1 MAVVDLKVVMLGK
14 EFCGKT
20 SLVERYLNNR
30 FAGENRYQNTIGA
43 AFGAREVEAG
53 GRRVMV
59 GVWDTAGSERYE
71 AMTRMYYRGARAA
84 ILCYAVTDEESW
96 ERLQFWVNE
105 LQAIE
110 EKCRLYVAATKLDL
124 VDGHRSRQVDYHNT
138 TDFCETI
145 GAKLFE
151 TSSKENKGI
160 EELFATIAEDY
171 VADGKRDPS
180 ILVEGET
187 RIGGRSTSGG
197 KLQGGKKKPC
207 CASS

>member
-1 MAVVDLKVVMLGK
+1 MAAVDLKVVMLGK

-71 AMTRMYYRGARAA
+71 SMTRMYYRGARAA
-84 ILCYAVTDEESW
+84 ILCYAVTDPDSW
-96 ERLQFWVNE
+96 ERLQFWVKE
-105 LQAIE
+105 LQAVE

-124 VDGHRSRQVDYHNT
+124 LDGQKKRQVDYHNT
-138 TDFCETI
+138 TDFCDAND
-145 GAKLFE
+145 AKLFE
-151 TSSKENKGI
+151 TSSKRNDGI
-160 EELFATIAEDY
+160 EELFATIVEDY
-171 VADGKRDPS
+171 VADVKKNPS
-180 ILVEGET
+180 ILVQQAENK
-187 RIGGRSTSGG
+187 ISGTG
-197 KLQGGKKKPC
+197 WGKKEKKKAC

>member
-71 AMTRMYYRGARAA
+71 SMTRMYYRGARAA
-84 ILCYAVTDEESW
+84 ILCYAVTDPDSW
-96 ERLQFWVNE
+96 ERLQFWVKE
-105 LQAIE
+105 LQAVE

-124 VDGHRSRQVDYHNT
+124 LDGQKKRQVDYHNT
-138 TDFCETI
+138 TDFCDAND
-145 GAKLFE
+145 AKLFE
-151 TSSKENKGI
+151 TSSKQNDGI
-160 EELFATIAEDY
+160 EELFATIVEDY
-171 VADGKRDPS
+171 VADVKKNPS
-180 ILVEGET
+180 ILVQQAENK
-187 RIGGRSTSGG
+187 ISGTG
-197 KLQGGKKKPC
+197 WGKKEKKKAC
-207 CASS
+207 CASC

>member
-84 ILCYAVTDEESW
+84 ILCYAVTDAESW
-96 ERLQFWVNE
+96 ERLQFWVSE
-105 LQAIE
+105 LRAVE

-124 VDGHRSRQVDYHNT
+124 VDGHRSRPVDYHNT
-138 TDFCETI
+138 ADFCETI

-171 VADGKRDPS
+171 MADGKKDPS

-187 RIGGRSTSGG
+187 KFSVRSTGG
-197 KLQGGKKKPC
+197 KQGGKKKGC

>member
-71 AMTRMYYRGARAA
+71 SMTRMYYRGARAA
-84 ILCYAVTDEESW
+84 ILCYAVTDPDSW
-96 ERLQFWVNE
+96 ERLQFWVKE
-105 LQAIE
+105 LQAVE

-124 VDGHRSRQVDYHNT
+124 LDGQKKRQVDYHNT
-138 TDFCETI
+138 TDFCDAND
-145 GAKLFE
+145 AKLFE
-151 TSSKENKGI
+151 TSSKQNDGI
-160 EELFATIAEDY
+160 EELFATIVEDY
-171 VADGKRDPS
+171 VADVKKNPS
-180 ILVEGET
+180 ILVQQAENK
-187 RIGGRSTSGG
+187 ISGTG
-197 KLQGGKKKPC
+197 WERKEKKKAC

>member
-1 MAVVDLKVVMLGK
+1 VMLGK

-71 AMTRMYYRGARAA
+71 SMTRMYYRGARAA
-84 ILCYAVTDEESW
+84 ILCYAVTDPDSW
-96 ERLQFWVNE
+96 ERLQFWVKE
-105 LQAIE
+105 LQAVE

-124 VDGHRSRQVDYHNT
+124 LDGQKKRQVDYHNT
-138 TDFCETI
+138 TDFCDAND
-145 GAKLFE
+145 AKLFE
-151 TSSKENKGI
+151 TSSKQNDGI
-160 EELFATIAEDY
+160 EELFATIVEDY
-171 VADGKRDPS
+171 VADVKKNPN
-180 ILVEGET
+180 ILVQQAENK
-187 RIGGRSTSGG
+187 ISGTG
-197 KLQGGKKKPC
+197 WGKKEKKKAC

>member
-71 AMTRMYYRGARAA
+71 SMTRMYYRGARAA
-84 ILCYAVTDEESW
+84 ILCYAVTDPDSW
-96 ERLQFWVNE
+96 ERLQFWVKE
-105 LQAIE
+105 LQAVE

-124 VDGHRSRQVDYHNT
+124 LDGQKKRQVDYHNT
-138 TDFCETI
+138 TDFCDAND
-145 GAKLFE
+145 AKLFE
-151 TSSKENKGI
+151 TSSKQNDGI
-160 EELFATIAEDY
+160 EELFATIVEDY
-171 VADGKRDPS
+171 VADVKKNPN
-180 ILVEGET
+180 ILVQQAENK
-187 RIGGRSTSGG
+187 ISGTG
-197 KLQGGKKKPC
+197 WGKKEKKKAC